1 MKRIRKCLAGLLA
14 LALLLTGCATASETG
29 DWSGMTPVSRLEPE
43 YARQFSIDYYEQ
55 GYKLITIESSGRYLV
70 IPEGGAVP
78 GNLPADITP
87 LRQPLDCIYLVATA
101 AMDLFRALDAIG
113 NIRLSGTDAAGWYIP
128 EAVAALESGAM
139 LYAGKY
145 SAPDYERI
153 LAEGCDLAIESTMI
167 YHSPEVKEQL
177 ERLGIPVLVERSS

>member
-14 LALLLTGCATASETG
+14 LALLLTGCAPASETG

-87 LRQPLDCIYLVATA
+87 LR
-101 AMDLFRALDAIG
+101 
-113 NIRLSGTDAAGWYIP
+113 
-128 EAVAALESGAM
+128 
-139 LYAGKY
+139 
-145 SAPDYERI
+145 
-153 LAEGCDLAIESTMI
+153 
-167 YHSPEVKEQL
+167 
-177 ERLGIPVLVERSS
+177 